1 MNKKNMIPQLLG
13 GALAISG
20 LYIIYA
26 YGKKKGWFGSEK
38 QMKEEKKVAGSIED
52 KTQPKDVVTPPKA
65 SQEKAT
71 KEAKYV
77 VKISSGKLNLRP
89 TPSTKLA
96 SIGSYLNGEEIFA
109 RPSVV
114 KGWSEVLDTSG
125 FFPKVIGY
133 VSSSYIVA
141 K

>member
-1 MNKKNMIPQLLG
+1 MKSKNMINQLVG
-13 GALAISG
+13 GALAITG
-20 LYIIYA
+20 LYLIYT
-26 YGKKKGWFGSEK
+26 YGKNKGWFGSGN
-38 QMKEEKKVAGSIED
+38 QMKEEKKVAGSIDD
-52 KTQPKDVVTPPKA
+52 KTQPKDVVAPPKP
-65 SQEKAT
+65 SQDK
-71 KEAKYV
+71 KEGKYV

-96 SIGSYLNGEEIFA
+96 SIGSYLNGEEINA

>member
-1 MNKKNMIPQLLG
+1 MTNKNMGTKILG
-13 GALAISG
+13 GALAITG
-20 LYIIYA
+20 LYLIYTYA
-26 YGKKKGWFGSEK
+26 KKKGWIGSET
-38 QMKEEKKVAGSIED
+38 QMKEEKKVAGSIDD
-52 KTQPKDVVTPPKA
+52 KTQPKDVVAPPTP
-65 SQEKAT
+65 SQDK
-71 KEAKYV
+71 KEGKYV

-96 SIGSYLNGEEIFA
+96 SIGSYVNGEEIFA

>member
-1 MNKKNMIPQLLG
+1 MNKKNMIPQLVG
-13 GALAISG
+13 GALAITG
-20 LYIIYA
+20 LYMLYS
-26 YGKKKGWFGSEK
+26 YGKKNGWFGSEK

-52 KTQPKDVVTPPKA
+52 KTQPKDVVVPPKT

-96 SIGSYLNGEEIFA
+96 SIGSYANGEEIFA

>member
-1 MNKKNMIPQLLG
+1 MSNKNMVTKIVG
-13 GALAISG
+13 GALAITG
-20 LYIIYA
+20 LYLIYTYA
-26 YGKKKGWFGSEK
+26 KKNGWIGSER
-38 QMKEEKKVAGSIED
+38 QMNEEKKVAGSIDD
-52 KTQPKDVVTPPKA
+52 KTQPKDVVTPPKTTQDK
-65 SQEKAT
+65 STKAG
-71 KEAKYV
+71 KYI

-96 SIGSYLNGEEIFA
+96 SIGSFFNGEEINA

-114 KGWSEVLDTSG
+114 KGWSEVLDTSS

>member
-1 MNKKNMIPQLLG
+1 MGIKILG
-13 GALAISG
+13 GAIAITG
-20 LYIIYA
+20 LYMIYE

-38 QMKEEKKVAGSIED
+38 QMKEQKKIAED
-52 KTQPKDVVTPPKA
+52 KPQPKDVVIPKKTT
-65 SQEKAT
+65 QDKAT

-96 SIGSYLNGEEIFA
+96 SIGSYSNGEEIFA

-125 FFPKVIGY
+125 YFPKVIGY
-133 VSSSYIVA
+133 VSSSYIVV

>member
-1 MNKKNMIPQLLG
+1 MSNKNMGAKILG
-13 GALAISG
+13 GALAITG
-20 LYIIYA
+20 LYLIYTYA
-26 YGKKKGWFGSEK
+26 KKNGFIGGEK
-38 QMKEEKKVAGSIED
+38 QMQEEKKVPGSIDD
-52 KTQPKDVVTPPKA
+52 KTQPKDVVTPPKTT
-65 SQEKAT
+65 QDKAT
-71 KEAKYV
+71 KEGKYV

-96 SIGSYLNGEEIFA
+96 SIGSYVNGEEIFA

>member
-1 MNKKNMIPQLLG
+1 MSNKNMGTKILG
-13 GALAISG
+13 GALAITG
-20 LYIIYA
+20 LYLIYTYA
-26 YGKKKGWFGSEK
+26 KKKGWIGSET
-38 QMKEEKKVAGSIED
+38 QMKEEKKVAGSIDD
-52 KTQPKDVVTPPKA
+52 KTQPKDVVAPPKPN
-65 SQEKAT
+65 QDK
-71 KEAKYV
+71 KEGKYI

-96 SIGSYLNGEEIFA
+96 SIGSYVNGEEIFA

-125 FFPKVIGY
+125 FFPKIIGY

>member
-1 MNKKNMIPQLLG
+1 MSNKNMVGKILG
-13 GALAISG
+13 GAFAIAG
-20 LYIIYA
+20 LYLIYTYA
-26 YGKKKGWFGSEK
+26 KKNGWIGGEK
-38 QMKEEKKVAGSIED
+38 QMKEENKVAGSIED

-96 SIGSYLNGEEIFA
+96 SIGSYFNGEEIFA

>member
-1 MNKKNMIPQLLG
+1 MSNKNMVTKIVG
-13 GALAISG
+13 GALAITG
-20 LYIIYA
+20 LYLIYTYA
-26 YGKKKGWFGSEK
+26 KKNGWIGSEK

-52 KTQPKDVVTPPKA
+52 KTQPKDVTTPPKPT
-65 SQEKAT
+65 QEKAT

-96 SIGSYLNGEEIFA
+96 SIGSYVNGEEIFA

>member
-1 MNKKNMIPQLLG
+1 MNKKNMIPQLVG
-13 GALAISG
+13 GALAITG
-20 LYIIYA
+20 LYMLYS
-26 YGKKKGWFGSEK
+26 YGKKNGWFGSEK
-38 QMKEEKKVAGSIED
+38 QMNEEKKVAGSIED